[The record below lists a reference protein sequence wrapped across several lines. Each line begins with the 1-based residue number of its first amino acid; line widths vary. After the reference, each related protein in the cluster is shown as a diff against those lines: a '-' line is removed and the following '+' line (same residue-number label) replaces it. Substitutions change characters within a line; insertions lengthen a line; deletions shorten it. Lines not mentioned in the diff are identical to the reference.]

1 MGAFIVLAASR
12 TAPALAAAATAA
24 VAFRK
29 LLREV
34 LLIPVSPWGAG
45 PAEGV
50 RPTAG
55 GYRSVFSAG

>member
-1 MGAFIVLAASR
+1 
-12 TAPALAAAATAA
+12 LAAAATAA